1 LFRSWRNA
9 GSHLRGSGC
18 TECGKKYGRLENIWL
33 DSLNI
38 KNLKRQFKILNL
50 KVDGFD
56 PDTNTVYE
64 FLGDF
69 FHGNPKIYDSDS
81 MNTLVKKKYGDLYK
95 ETKLREKELISLG
108 FNYFSIWESDFKN
121 Y

>member
-1 LFRSWRNA
+1 
-9 GSHLRGSGC
+9 
-18 TECGKKYGRLENIWL
+18 
-33 DSLNI
+33 
-38 KNLKRQFKILNL
+38 
-50 KVDGFD
+50 
-56 PDTNTVYE
+56 
-64 FLGDF
+64 
-69 FHGNPKIYDSDS
+69 